1 MASRASGTPRIK
13 IKNLPK
19 IEPAVYST
27 VALNDLVVFSAN
39 YLQER
44 GIAITVEEMV
54 SICFR
59 LFPQSFSL
67 QNYPRWPDSALVI
80 RRLNDCREKGLLKGS
95 SLDGFELKF
104 KGQKLAERTAKALGL
119 VKPASVK
126 KKAAASRVK
135 PKKIKV
141 VPKAKKLPAAKPV
154 TSSLK
159 GKKSVAPKKQIK
171 KTPVTVK
178 KTVVKSKPIQA
189 KQKAT
194 PKPVPAKPVI
204 KKPVVKKHVV
214 TSSSK
219 GKKIAAPKQKSR
231 PQKTQPVQMKMVL
244 PTKEVPPA
252 VPPAKQVVIKRKS
265 SPAPQLTK
273 LQAIQPEIVIPA
285 KEAKSSAPELF
296 VSKEE
301 RGKAE
306 KIVRAMERSDAF
318 KIYSKNGHNAK
329 LSEFDFRNML
339 FATMESTP
347 ETLSRNVNLFKGSAS
362 IHNRQDLIKFLDFCE
377 VNFASLLKP
386 TAKKAVKK
394 K

>member
-1 MASRASGTPRIK
+1 MAIRASGTPKIK

-19 IEPAVYST
+19 VEPAVYST

-39 YLQER
+39 YLQEQ

-95 SLDGFELKF
+95 SLDGFEIKF

-119 VKPASVK
+119 VKPAAVK
-126 KKAAASRVK
+126 KKAAAS
-135 PKKIKV
+135 
-141 VPKAKKLPAAKPV
+141 KAKTGKLK
-154 TSSLK
+154 
-159 GKKSVAPKKQIK
+159 VAPK
-171 KTPVTVK
+171 TK
-178 KTVVKSKPIQA
+178 KTVQAKSVKRPPVPKKEIKKAPVKKAALKSKPIQA
-189 KQKAT
+189 KQKPT
-194 PKPVPAKPVI
+194 PKAKPA
-204 KKPVVKKHVV
+204 PQRQAA
-214 TSSSK
+214 TSST
-219 GKKIAAPKQKSR
+219 KKEKTIAPTQKKKA
-231 PQKTQPVQMKMVL
+231 QKAQPVQIKMVL
-244 PTKEVPPA
+244 PTKEVPPT
-252 VPPAKQVVIKRKS
+252 VSPVKQVVVKKKS
-265 SPAPQLTK
+265 SSAPQLTK
-273 LQAIQPEIVIPA
+273 LQAIQPEIIIPT
-285 KEAKSSAPELF
+285 KEAKSSAPELV

-301 RGKAE
+301 KVKAE
-306 KIVRAMERSDAF
+306 KIVRAMERSDAY
-318 KIYSKNGHNAK
+318 KIYNRNGHGSK

-347 ETLSRNVNLFKGSAS
+347 ETLIRNVNLFKGSAA

-377 VNFASLLKP
+377 VNFANLLKP
-386 TAKKAVKK
+386 TVKKAVKK

>member
-1 MASRASGTPRIK
+1 MAIRASGTPKIK

-19 IEPAVYST
+19 VEPAVYST

-95 SLDGFELKF
+95 SLDGFEIKF

-119 VKPASVK
+119 VKPAAVK
-126 KKAAASRVK
+126 KKAAAS
-135 PKKIKV
+135 
-141 VPKAKKLPAAKPV
+141 KAKTGKLKVALKTKKTAQAKPV
-154 TSSLK
+154 
-159 GKKSVAPKKQIK
+159 KKPPVPKKEIK
-171 KTPVTVK
+171 KAPVK
-178 KTVVKSKPIQA
+178 KAALKSKPIQA
-189 KQKAT
+189 KQKPT
-194 PKPVPAKPVI
+194 PKAKPAPQ
-204 KKPVVKKHVV
+204 KQAA
-214 TSSSK
+214 TSST
-219 GKKIAAPKQKSR
+219 KKEKTIAP
-231 PQKTQPVQMKMVL
+231 PQKKKAQKAQPVQIKMVL
-244 PTKEVPPA
+244 PTKEVPPT
-252 VPPAKQVVIKRKS
+252 VSPAKQVVVKKKS
-265 SPAPQLTK
+265 SSAPQLTR
-273 LQAIQPEIVIPA
+273 LQAIQPEIIIPT
-285 KEAKSSAPELF
+285 KEAKSSAPELV

-301 RGKAE
+301 KVKAE
-306 KIVRAMERSDAF
+306 KIVRAMERSDAY
-318 KIYSKNGHNAK
+318 KIYSRNGHGSK

-347 ETLSRNVNLFKGSAS
+347 ETLIRNVNLFKGSAA

-377 VNFASLLKP
+377 VNFANLLKP
-386 TAKKAVKK
+386 TVKKAVKK

>member
-1 MASRASGTPRIK
+1 MAIRASGTPKIK

-27 VALNDLVVFSAN
+27 VALNDLVVFSAH

-80 RRLNDCREKGLLKGS
+80 RRLNDCREKGLLRGS
-95 SLDGFELKF
+95 SLDDFELKF
-104 KGQKLAERTAKALGL
+104 KGKKLAERTAKALGL
-119 VKPASVK
+119 MKSAPAKKAVNKAVNKAVK
-126 KKAAASRVK
+126 KKTVSAKSKTAKVKVAARI
-135 PKKIKV
+135 KKIS
-141 VPKAKKLPAAKPV
+141 AAKPV
-154 TSSLK
+154 
-159 GKKSVAPKKQIK
+159 KKIATQKRAIK
-171 KTPVTVK
+171 KAPVSVK
-178 KTVVKSKPIQA
+178 KTAVKLKPIAA
-189 KQKAT
+189 KQKST
-194 PKPVPAKPVI
+194 PKNPPQKQVA
-204 KKPVVKKHVV
+204 

-219 GKKIAAPKQKSR
+219 RKKPIAPTQKRKAQKGKS
-231 PQKTQPVQMKMVL
+231 QKTQPVQMKMVL
-244 PTKEVPPA
+244 PTKEVL
-252 VPPAKQVVIKRKS
+252 PAKQVVIKRKS

-301 RGKAE
+301 RVKAE
-306 KIVRAMERSDAF
+306 KIVRAMERSDAY
-318 KIYSKNGHNAK
+318 KIYSKSGHSAK

-347 ETLSRNVNLFKGSAS
+347 ETLIRNVNLFKGSAS
-362 IHNRQDLIKFLDFCE
+362 IHNRQDLIQFLDFCE
-377 VNFASLLKP
+377 GDFASLLKP
-386 TAKKAVKK
+386 TVKKAVKK

>member
-1 MASRASGTPRIK
+1 MAIRASGTPKIK

-27 VALNDLVVFSAN
+27 IALNDLVVFSAN

-104 KGQKLAERTAKALGL
+104 KGQKLAERTAKTLGL
-119 VKPASVK
+119 VKPATVR
-126 KKAAASRVK
+126 KKAAVF
-135 PKKIKV
+135 
-141 VPKAKKLPAAKPV
+141 KAKTGKLNAPVKTKRTPAPRKE
-154 TSSLK
+154 
-159 GKKSVAPKKQIK
+159 
-171 KTPVTVK
+171 VK
-178 KTVVKSKPIQA
+178 KVTAPDKKAAVKSKRIQA

-194 PKPVPAKPVI
+194 LKPSPAPQKQIVKKTITPTQKNKGTKSQPVQIKMALPTREVPPTVSPAKQL
-204 KKPVVKKHVV
+204 VVKKK
-214 TSSSK
+214 SSS
-219 GKKIAAPKQKSR
+219 
-231 PQKTQPVQMKMVL
+231 
-244 PTKEVPPA
+244 
-252 VPPAKQVVIKRKS
+252 
-265 SPAPQLTK
+265 APQLTK
-273 LQAIQPEIVIPA
+273 LQAIQPEIIIPA
-285 KEAKSSAPELF
+285 REAKSSTPELV

-301 RGKAE
+301 RVKAE
-306 KIVRAMERSDAF
+306 KIVRAMERSDAY
-318 KIYSKNGHNAK
+318 KIYSRNGHSSR

-339 FATMESTP
+339 FATMESTA
-347 ETLSRNVNLFKGSAS
+347 ETLIRNVNLFKGSAA

-377 VNFASLLKP
+377 INFASLLKP
-386 TAKKAVKK
+386 TVKK
-394 K
+394 TLKKK

>member
-13 IKNLPK
+13 IKNLPR

-44 GIAITVEEMV
+44 GIAVTVEEMV

-119 VKPASVK
+119 VKPVSVK

-141 VPKAKKLPAAKPV
+141 APKAKKLAVAKPA

-159 GKKSVAPKKQIK
+159 GKKSAAPKKQIE
-171 KTPVTVK
+171 KTPVAVK

-194 PKPVPAKPVI
+194 PKPVPN
-204 KKPVVKKHVV
+204 KPVVKKQVV

-244 PTKEVPPA
+244 PTKDVPPTA
-252 VPPAKQVVIKRKS
+252 APVKQVVIRKKS
-265 SPAPQLTK
+265 APAPQLTK
-273 LQAIQPEIVIPA
+273 LQAIQPEIVIPG

-301 RGKAE
+301 RVKAE

-318 KIYSKNGHNAK
+318 KIYSKNGHSAK

-347 ETLSRNVNLFKGSAS
+347 ETLIRNVNLFKGSAS

-377 VNFASLLKP
+377 ANFASLLKP
-386 TAKKAVKK
+386 TVKKAVRKK
-394 K
+394 

>member
-27 VALNDLVVFSAN
+27 AALNDLVVFSAN

-104 KGQKLAERTAKALGL
+104 KGQKLAERTAKTLGL
-119 VKPASVK
+119 VKSAPVK
-126 KKAAASRVK
+126 KAMDKAAQKKTVSAKSKTAKVK
-135 PKKIKV
+135 VAAKTKKIH
-141 VPKAKKLPAAKPV
+141 AAKPV
-154 TSSLK
+154 K
-159 GKKSVAPKKQIK
+159 NNAAAKKQLRKTSAPAK
-171 KTPVTVK
+171 KV
-178 KTVVKSKPIQA
+178 VVKLKPIA
-189 KQKAT
+189 KHKST
-194 PKPVPAKPVI
+194 PKPAPRKQVATLAPKR
-204 KKPVVKKHVV
+204 KKP
-214 TSSSK
+214 
-219 GKKIAAPKQKSR
+219 AAPIQKRKAQKS
-231 PQKTQPVQMKMVL
+231 KSQPVQMKMML
-244 PTKEVPPA
+244 PTREVPPA
-252 VPPAKQVVIKRKS
+252 ILPAKQVVIKRKS

-273 LQAIQPEIVIPA
+273 LQAIQPEIVIPT

-301 RGKAE
+301 RVKAE
-306 KIVRAMERSDAF
+306 KIVRAMERSDAY
-318 KIYSKNGHNAK
+318 KIYARSGHGSR

-347 ETLSRNVNLFKGSAS
+347 ETLIRNVNLFKGSAA

-377 VNFASLLKP
+377 GHFSSLLKP
-386 TAKKAVKK
+386 TVKKAVKK

>member
-1 MASRASGTPRIK
+1 MAIRASGTPKIK

-19 IEPAVYST
+19 VEPAVYST

-104 KGQKLAERTAKALGL
+104 KGQKVAERTAKALGL
-119 VKPASVK
+119 VKPAAIK
-126 KKAAASRVK
+126 KKAAASKSK
-135 PKKIKV
+135 PGKIV
-141 VPKAKKLPAAKPV
+141 AKAKKLPVSKPV

-159 GKKSVAPKKQIK
+159 GKKVPAPKKEIK
-171 KTPVTVK
+171 KTSVAVK
-178 KTVVKSKPIQA
+178 KTTVKSKPIQA
-189 KQKAT
+189 KQKAR
-194 PKPVPAKPVI
+194 PRPAPQKQI
-204 KKPVVKKHVV
+204 VKKTITPVQ
-214 TSSSK
+214 K
-219 GKKIAAPKQKSR
+219 KKIPKA
-231 PQKTQPVQMKMVL
+231 QPVQIKMAL
-244 PTKEVPPA
+244 PTKEVPPT
-252 VPPAKQVVIKRKS
+252 VPPAKQVVIKKKS
-265 SPAPQLTK
+265 SSAPQLTR
-273 LQAIQPEIVIPA
+273 LQAIQPEIIIPA
-285 KEAKSSAPELF
+285 KEAKSSAPQLV

-301 RGKAE
+301 KVKAE
-306 KIVRAMERSDAF
+306 KIVRAMERSDAY
-318 KIYSKNGHNAK
+318 KIYSKNGHGSK

-347 ETLSRNVNLFKGSAS
+347 ETLIRNVNLFKGSAA

-377 VNFASLLKP
+377 INFASLLKP
-386 TAKKAVKK
+386 TVKKAVKK

>member
-1 MASRASGTPRIK
+1 MAFRASGIPKIK

-27 VALNDLVVFSAN
+27 IVLNDLVAFSAH

-80 RRLNDCREKGLLKGS
+80 RRLNDCREKGLLRGS

-119 VKPASVK
+119 VKSTP
-126 KKAAASRVK
+126 
-135 PKKIKV
+135 IK
-141 VPKAKKLPAAKPV
+141 KKLPSSKSKTGKLKVTVKTKKAPTAKPV
-154 TSSLK
+154 TK
-159 GKKSVAPKKQIK
+159 IAVPKRVIK
-171 KTPVTVK
+171 KPSAMVK
-178 KTVVKSKPIQA
+178 KAAVKLKPVQA
-189 KQKAT
+189 KQKVK
-194 PKPVPAKPVI
+194 PKSVVQKQ
-204 KKPVVKKHVV
+204 VVKK
-214 TSSSK
+214 TTAPTRKSK
-219 GKKIAAPKQKSR
+219 TH
-231 PQKTQPVQMKMVL
+231 KTQSVQMKMVL
-244 PTKEVPPA
+244 PTTEVPPA
-252 VPPAKQVVIKRKS
+252 VAPVKRTVIKKRS
-265 SPAPQLTK
+265 APQLTR
-273 LQAIQPEIVIPA
+273 LQAIQPEIIIPA
-285 KEAKSSAPELF
+285 REAKSSAPELV

-301 RGKAE
+301 KVKAE
-306 KIVRAMERSDAF
+306 KIVRAMERSDAY
-318 KIYSKNGHNAK
+318 KIYSKNGHNSK
-329 LSEFDFRNML
+329 FNEFDFRNML

-347 ETLSRNVNLFKGSAS
+347 ETLIRNVNLFKGSAS

-377 VNFASLLKP
+377 INFTSLLQP
-386 TAKKAVKK
+386 TVKKVVKK

>member
-1 MASRASGTPRIK
+1 MAIRASGTPKIK

-19 IEPAVYST
+19 VEPAVYST

-95 SLDGFELKF
+95 SLDGFEIKF
-104 KGQKLAERTAKALGL
+104 KGQKLAERTAKTLGL

-126 KKAAASRVK
+126 KKPAVS
-135 PKKIKV
+135 
-141 VPKAKKLPAAKPV
+141 KAKTGKLK
-154 TSSLK
+154 
-159 GKKSVAPKKQIK
+159 VAVKTK
-171 KTPVTVK
+171 KTPSTKLVK
-178 KTVVKSKPIQA
+178 KPSVPKKEIRKAPVKKAAVKSKPIQA
-189 KQKAT
+189 KQKST
-194 PKPVPAKPVI
+194 PKLKPI
-204 KKPVVKKHVV
+204 PQKQVV
-214 TSSSK
+214 TSPSK
-219 GKKIAAPKQKSR
+219 REKAIAPTQKKKT
-231 PQKTQPVQMKMVL
+231 QKTQPVQMKMVL

-252 VPPAKQVVIKRKS
+252 VSPAKQVVVKKKS
-265 SPAPQLTK
+265 SSAPQLTR
-273 LQAIQPEIVIPA
+273 LQAIQPEIIIPA
-285 KEAKSSAPELF
+285 KEAKSSAPELV

-301 RGKAE
+301 KVKAE
-306 KIVRAMERSDAF
+306 KIVRAMERSDAY
-318 KIYSKNGHNAK
+318 KIYSRNGHGSK

-347 ETLSRNVNLFKGSAS
+347 ETLIRNVNLFKGSAA

-377 VNFASLLKP
+377 INFASLLKP
-386 TAKKAVKK
+386 TVKKAVKK

>member
-126 KKAAASRVK
+126 KKAAVSRVK

-141 VPKAKKLPAAKPV
+141 IPKAKKLPAKPV

-159 GKKSVAPKKQIK
+159 RKKSAAPKKQVN
-171 KTPVTVK
+171 KTPVAVK

-189 KQKAT
+189 KQKAV
-194 PKPVPAKPVI
+194 PKPAPA
-204 KKPVVKKHVV
+204 KPVVKKQVV

-219 GKKIAAPKQKSR
+219 GKGTIPPKQKSG
-231 PQKTQPVQMKMVL
+231 PQKSKPPMQMKMVL
-244 PTKEVPPA
+244 PMKE
-252 VPPAKQVVIKRKS
+252 VPPAKQVVIRKKS
-265 SPAPQLTK
+265 SSAPQLTK

-301 RGKAE
+301 RVKAE
-306 KIVRAMERSDAF
+306 KIVRAMERSDAY

-347 ETLSRNVNLFKGSAS
+347 ETLIRNVNLFKGSAS

-377 VNFASLLKP
+377 VNFSSLLKP
-386 TAKKAVKK
+386 TVKKAVKK

>member
-13 IKNLPK
+13 IKNLPR

-27 VALNDLVVFSAN
+27 VALNDLVVFSAS

-104 KGQKLAERTAKALGL
+104 KGQKLAERTAKTLGL
-119 VKPASVK
+119 VKAAPAK
-126 KKAAASRVK
+126 KKAASLK
-135 PKKIKV
+135 PKK
-141 VPKAKKLPAAKPV
+141 
-154 TSSLK
+154 
-159 GKKSVAPKKQIK
+159 APKPQVVK
-171 KTPVTVK
+171 KKVTQPVK
-178 KTVVKSKPIQA
+178 KTVLKKQAGKAAAPVKKAAVKLKPTQA
-189 KQKAT
+189 KQKPT
-194 PKPVPAKPVI
+194 PKPAL
-204 KKPVVKKHVV
+204 KKQDVKKQDVKPQVV

-219 GKKIAAPKQKSR
+219 GKKTILPKQKSG
-231 PQKTQPVQMKMVL
+231 PQKSKSPVQMKMVL

-252 VPPAKQVVIKRKS
+252 APPAKQVVIRKRS
-265 SPAPQLTK
+265 SSAPQLTK

-301 RGKAE
+301 RVKAE
-306 KIVRAMERSDAF
+306 KIVRAMERSDAY
-318 KIYSKNGHNAK
+318 KIYSRNGHSSK

-347 ETLSRNVNLFKGSAS
+347 ETLIRNVNLFKGSAS

-377 VNFASLLKP
+377 VSFAGLLKP
-386 TAKKAVKK
+386 TAKKAVRKK
-394 K
+394 

>member
-13 IKNLPK
+13 IKNLPR

-44 GIAITVEEMV
+44 GIAVTVEEMV

-104 KGQKLAERTAKALGL
+104 KGQKLAERTAKALSL
-119 VKPASVK
+119 VVKPVSVK

-141 VPKAKKLPAAKPV
+141 APKAKKLAVAKPA
-154 TSSLK
+154 TASLK
-159 GKKSVAPKKQIK
+159 GKKSAAPKKQIK
-171 KTPVTVK
+171 KTPVAVK

-194 PKPVPAKPVI
+194 PKPVLN
-204 KKPVVKKHVV
+204 KPVVKKQVV

-252 VPPAKQVVIKRKS
+252 VPPAKQAVIRRKS

-301 RGKAE
+301 RVKAE
-306 KIVRAMERSDAF
+306 KIVRAMERSDAY
-318 KIYSKNGHNAK
+318 KIYSKNGHSAK

-377 VNFASLLKP
+377 ANFASLLKP
-386 TAKKAVKK
+386 TVKKAVRKK
-394 K
+394 

>member
-1 MASRASGTPRIK
+1 MAIRASGTPKIK

-19 IEPAVYST
+19 VEPAVYST
-27 VALNDLVVFSAN
+27 IALNDLVVFSAN

-119 VKPASVK
+119 VKPAAVK
-126 KKAAASRVK
+126 KKAPAS
-135 PKKIKV
+135 
-141 VPKAKKLPAAKPV
+141 KAKPGKLKAPV
-154 TSSLK
+154 KTKKVATASLV
-159 GKKSVAPKKQIK
+159 KKTAAPKKETRK
-171 KTPVTVK
+171 VTAPVK
-178 KTVVKSKPIQA
+178 KAAVKSR
-189 KQKAT
+189 
-194 PKPVPAKPVI
+194 PVPAKQ
-204 KKPVVKKHVV
+204 KPVSRPKLTPQKQVV

-219 GKKIAAPKQKSR
+219 RERTAAPIQKKKV
-231 PQKTQPVQMKMVL
+231 QKAQPVQIKMVL
-244 PTKEVPPA
+244 PTKEVPPI
-252 VPPAKQVVIKRKS
+252 VQPAKPVVVKKKS
-265 SPAPQLTK
+265 SAAPQLTR
-273 LQAIQPEIVIPA
+273 LQAIQPEIIIPA
-285 KEAKSSAPELF
+285 KEAKSSAPELV

-301 RGKAE
+301 KVKAE
-306 KIVRAMERSDAF
+306 KIVRAMERSDAY
-318 KIYSKNGHNAK
+318 KIYSRNGHSSR

-347 ETLSRNVNLFKGSAS
+347 ETLIRNVNLFKGSAA

-377 VNFASLLKP
+377 INFASLLKP
-386 TAKKAVKK
+386 TVKKALKK

>member
-1 MASRASGTPRIK
+1 MAIRASGTPKIK
-13 IKNLPK
+13 IKNLPR

-27 VALNDLVVFSAN
+27 VALNDLVVFSAH

-104 KGQKLAERTAKALGL
+104 KGQKIAERTARALGL
-119 VKPASVK
+119 VKAVGPARKKPAKAKIGKLKVAVK
-126 KKAAASRVK
+126 T
-135 PKKIKV
+135 KKI
-141 VPKAKKLPAAKPV
+141 PV
-154 TSSLK
+154 TR
-159 GKKSVAPKKQIK
+159 
-171 KTPVTVK
+171 TVK
-178 KTVVKSKPIQA
+178 KTITPKKKITKTSPPIKKAAVKLKPIQA
-189 KQKAT
+189 KHKVTLKPA
-194 PKPVPAKPVI
+194 PKKQ
-204 KKPVVKKHVV
+204 VV
-214 TSSSK
+214 TLSSK
-219 GKKIAAPKQKSR
+219 GKKTITPKQKGK
-231 PQKTQPVQMKMVL
+231 PPKTQPVQMKMVL
-244 PTKEVPPA
+244 PAKEVPPA
-252 VPPAKQVVIKRKS
+252 APPAKQAVIKRKGTA
-265 SPAPQLTK
+265 APQLTK

-285 KEAKSSAPELF
+285 KEARSSAPELF

-301 RGKAE
+301 KVKAE
-306 KIVRAMERSDAF
+306 KIVRAMERSDAY
-318 KIYSKNGHNAK
+318 KIYARNGHGSK

-347 ETLSRNVNLFKGSAS
+347 ETLIRNVNLFKGSAS

-377 VNFASLLKP
+377 GHFASLLKP
-386 TAKKAVKK
+386 TVKKAVKK